1 MEEQLTGFPKYK
13 NEIFNI
19 TTVILNTM
27 EFRVGSMKNMT
38 VLPYMSFFE
47 SDIRKLNF
55 YELDCGHSLK
65 EISDNCF
72 EGCKYL
78 KVIKFPSNLKKIGTC
93 CFFGNTSLKNV
104 EIPESVESMGL
115 YCFKDCFSIEK
126 VILPK
131 HLRKTLTSQ
140 RCFEGCHNAKVSI
153 NIEARTLGGDV
164 YTIDYDFKIK
174 VTDQKCPKDI
184 FKKKYPKLNNFELML
199 DYQNMNLSLDVSS
212 NNTNSKNVAKMFFN
226 CLEQISVFI
235 IFI

>member
-1 MEEQLTGFPKYK
+1 
-13 NEIFNI
+13 
-19 TTVILNTM
+19 M
-27 EFRVGSMKNMT
+27 EFRTGSMKNMV

-47 SDIRKLNF
+47 SDIIKLDF
-55 YELDCGHSLK
+55 DELDCGHSLK

-78 KVIKFPSNLKKIGTC
+78 EVIKFPSKLRKIGNC
-93 CFFGNTSLKNV
+93 CFVGNTSLRNV

-115 YCFKDCFSIEK
+115 YCFKDCFIIEK

-131 HLRKTLTSQ
+131 HLRKILFPQ

-174 VTDQKCPKDI
+174 VIDQKCPNKI
-184 FKKKYPKLNNFELML
+184 FKEKYPKLDNFELVL
-199 DYQNMNLSLDVSS
+199 DYQNTNLSLDVSS
-212 NNTNSKNVAKMFFN
+212 NSANAKNVAKMFFN
-226 CLEQISVFI
+226 CLEQTSVFI